1 MPNWVRCLF
10 GNPERSRH
18 FGVQRLVLI
27 LAGIGGWASS
37 TVNAGRT
44 AAAIP
49 INAQINP
56 FQEMVKAKGLPTSH
70 YDDYSLIFN

>member
-1 MPNWVRCLF
+1 MENSDAQDQSVRRCRRCF
-10 GNPERSRH
+10 DPGR
-18 FGVQRLVLI
+18 
-27 LAGIGGWASS
+27 IGGWASS

-44 AAAIP
+44 AAVIP
-49 INAQINP
+49 INAQRDP